1 MFNYIQSKEELGKNL
16 RSKRE
21 RRGLTQQEVAEKLY
35 VDRSTYAYYETGK
48 TEPSVGTLIQLSEIF
63 GISVLEILKSR

>member
-1 MFNYIQSKEELGKNL
+1 MFNYVQSKEELGKNL
-16 RSKRE
+16 RLKRE

-63 GISVLEILKSR
+63 GISLLEILKSR

>member
-1 MFNYIQSKEELGKNL
+1 MFNYVQSKEELGKNL
-16 RSKRE
+16 RLKRE
-21 RRGLTQQEVAEKLY
+21 RRGLTQQEVAAKLY